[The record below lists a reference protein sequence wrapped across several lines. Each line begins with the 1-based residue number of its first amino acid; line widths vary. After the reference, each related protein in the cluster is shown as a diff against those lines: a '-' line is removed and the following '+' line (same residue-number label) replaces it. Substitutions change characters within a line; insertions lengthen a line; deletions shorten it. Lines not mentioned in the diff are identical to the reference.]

1 MKFDNDWL
9 DELSARARSTEHL
22 RISYDMRTS
31 EADGSQRMFNAL
43 EPGTVLP
50 IHRHQKTAETVVI
63 VRGRL
68 RETFYDEHG
77 TATETFVL
85 SHEGGCV
92 ALQVPP
98 GVWHNAESLEPGTV
112 IFEAKDGAYEPL
124 TECDLLK
131 R

>member
-9 DELSARARSTEHL
+9 DELSARARSTERL
-22 RISYDMRTS
+22 LISYDMRTS

-85 SHEGGCV
+85 SHEGGRV

>member
-1 MKFDNDWL
+1 MKFDSDWL
-9 DELSARARSTEHL
+9 DELSARARSTERL

-68 RETFYDEHG
+68 RETFYDEYG

-85 SHEGGCV
+85 SHEGGRV

-124 TECDLLK
+124 SECDLLK

>member
-1 MKFDNDWL
+1 MKFENDWL
-9 DELSARARSTEHL
+9 DELSARARSTERL

-63 VRGRL
+63 VRVRL

-85 SHEGGCV
+85 SHEGGRV

-124 TECDLLK
+124 SECDLLK